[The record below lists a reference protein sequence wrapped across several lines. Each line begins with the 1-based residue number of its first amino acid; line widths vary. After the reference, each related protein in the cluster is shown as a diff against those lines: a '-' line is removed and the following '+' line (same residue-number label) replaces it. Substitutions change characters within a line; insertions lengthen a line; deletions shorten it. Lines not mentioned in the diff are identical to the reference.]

1 MEEKQHI
8 ILYTSD
14 ICERCKIVKKMLDA
28 HSVDYDEITD
38 RQIILSQD
46 FESVPVIQIG
56 DKIIDNYVNVLSWL
70 RKNGYYSFDGEGE
83 NV

>member
-1 MEEKQHI
+1 MGEEQRI

-14 ICERCKIVKKMLDA
+14 TCERCKIVKKMLDM
-28 HSVDYDEITD
+28 HSVQYDEITD
-38 RQIILSQD
+38 RDIILSMD

-56 DKIIDNYVNVLSWL
+56 DKIIDNYVSVLSWL
-70 RKNGYYSFDGEGE
+70 RKNGYYSFDGEVE